1 MSKTSSRTLGQIFFY
16 LFVAVIFVYL
26 MFPFYWAV
34 VSALKTEAE
43 LFRTPATLWPSNPTL
58 INFQAVLQNPSFLRG
73 LTNSLIVAGSTTVLA
88 LLIGSFAGYA
98 LGKLRFRA
106 KEFSLYVILAMT
118 MFPAIAILSGLY
130 AVIRF
135 LNMPTLVSL
144 VLTYLLFSLPFTAWV
159 LTSFFRTLPTS
170 LLQAAQVDGAT
181 MMQTFWQVLL
191 PLTAPALVTTGL
203 LTFIGAWNEYLFALT
218 FTAFDPNAQ
227 TVPVAIAQLSGRI
240 ARQEP
245 FGEIMAA
252 SVLVSIPLVALVRI
266 FQRRI
271 VDGLTAGA
279 VKG

>member
-1 MSKTSSRTLGQIFFY
+1 MTKSTNNPVWRI
-16 LFVAVIFVYL
+16 LFWVLVTIIFVYL
-26 MFPFYWAV
+26 MFPFYWAI

-43 LFRTPATLWPSNPTL
+43 LFRTPATFWPNNPTL
-58 INFQAVLQNPSFLRG
+58 LNFQAVLTNPNFLRG
-73 LTNSLIVAGSTTVLA
+73 LINSLIVAGCTTLLA
-88 LLIGSFAGYA
+88 LLVGSFSGYA
-98 LGKLRFRA
+98 LGKLRFRG
-106 KEFSLYVILAMT
+106 KEVSLYVILAMT
-118 MFPAIAILSGLY
+118 MFPQIAILSGLY

-135 LNMPTLVSL
+135 LSLPTLMSL
-144 VLTYLLFSLPFTAWV
+144 ILTYLLFSLPFTAWV
-159 LTSFFRTLPTS
+159 LTSFFRTLPTT

-181 MMQTFWQVLL
+181 MMQTFWMVLL

-218 FTAFDPNAQ
+218 FTAFDKASQ

-252 SVLVSIPLVALVRI
+252 SVLVSIPLVILVLI
-266 FQRRI
+266 FQARI

>member
-1 MSKTSSRTLGQIFFY
+1 MTQGKSTPAGRFFFWLLVAFIF
-16 LFVAVIFVYL
+16 IYL

-34 VSALKTEAE
+34 VSALKTEGE
-43 LFRTPATLWPSNPTL
+43 LFQTPATLWPSNPTL

-73 LTNSLIVAGSTTVLA
+73 LTNSLIVAGTTTLLA
-88 LLIGSFAGYA
+88 LLVGSFAGYA
-98 LGKLRFRA
+98 LGKLRFRG
-106 KEFSLYVILAMT
+106 KEVSLYVILAMT
-118 MFPAIAILSGLY
+118 MFPQIAILSGLY
-130 AVIRF
+130 SVIRF
-135 LNMPTLVSL
+135 LSLPTTFSL
-144 VLTYLLFSLPFTAWV
+144 ILTYLLFSLPFTAWV
-159 LTSFFRTLPTS
+159 LTSFFRTLPTT

-181 MMQTFWQVLL
+181 MMQTFWQILL

-203 LTFIGAWNEYLFALT
+203 LAFIGAWNEYLFALT

-252 SVLVSIPLVALVRI
+252 SVLVSIPLVILVLI
-266 FQRRI
+266 FQARI